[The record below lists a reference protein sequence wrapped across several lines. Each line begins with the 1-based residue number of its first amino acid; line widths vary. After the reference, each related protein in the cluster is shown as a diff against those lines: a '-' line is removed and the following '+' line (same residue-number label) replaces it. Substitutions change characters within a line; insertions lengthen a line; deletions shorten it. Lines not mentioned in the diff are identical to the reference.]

1 MAYQITD
8 VCHRPGRLNPVADG
22 LSHKFMNLSVEDGNR
37 HEWTVSED
45 WEERTRL
52 TGDILIISENN
63 LVLEATM
70 IHAAMLE
77 RFLEE
82 KVFKEIIGSLLELDH
97 LCDRKRAQHKAK
109 GYMVEDGKLWKVG
122 DQNSVRL
129 RPQVECVTQKEVAA
143 LAWALHH
150 DKGHFHQDNIKT
162 ELIDKILSPKLERSI
177 TMAIMDCGHCKNFR
191 PSHIHSLL
199 EPITQ

>member
-70 IHAAMLE
+70 IHAVMLE

-82 KVFKEIIGSLLELDH
+82 KVFKEIIGSLLKLDQGKS
-97 LCDRKRAQHKAK
+97 LCDRKRAWHKAK
-109 GYMVEDGKLWKVG
+109 GYMVEDRKL
-122 DQNSVRL
+122 
-129 RPQVECVTQKEVAA
+129 
-143 LAWALHH
+143 
-150 DKGHFHQDNIKT
+150 
-162 ELIDKILSPKLERSI
+162 
-177 TMAIMDCGHCKNFR
+177 
-191 PSHIHSLL
+191 
-199 EPITQ
+199 